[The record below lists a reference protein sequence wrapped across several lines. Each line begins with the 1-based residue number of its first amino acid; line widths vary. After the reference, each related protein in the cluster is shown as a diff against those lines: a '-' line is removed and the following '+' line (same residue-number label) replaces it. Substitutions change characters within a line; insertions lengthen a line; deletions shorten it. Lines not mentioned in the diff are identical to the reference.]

1 MQLLVANY
9 QLLIPEM
16 SKRYEARITDLIRRH
31 VTELVERELKD
42 PRVEGVTITDVE
54 VSPDTRFAKVFYS
67 LIGDDAKKE
76 EVAEGLRSAQGWVT
90 HELGQRL
97 RTRNTPHITF
107 EFDPS
112 LEYGDRMSR
121 LLDDLKKQQDG

>member
-1 MQLLVANY
+1 
-9 QLLIPEM
+9 M
-16 SKRYEARITDLIRRH
+16 SKRYEQRITDLIRRH
-31 VTELVERELKD
+31 VVQLVGNELND

-54 VSPDTRFAKVFYS
+54 VSPDTKFAKVFYS

-90 HELGQRL
+90 HELGRRL

-112 LEYGDRMSR
+112 LEYGDHMSR
-121 LLDDLKKQQDG
+121 LLDDLKRQQGTDA

>member
-1 MQLLVANY
+1 
-9 QLLIPEM
+9 M
-16 SKRYEARITDLIRRH
+16 SKRYEQRITDLIRRH
-31 VTELVERELKD
+31 VVQLIEHELKD

-90 HELGQRL
+90 HELGRRL

-121 LLDDLKKQQDG
+121 LLDDLKKQQDE